1 MDWGQYQT
9 LALAEVLSQKEEY
22 ILRKVCR
29 EYSVKFCTPLHE
41 VHKLPFHFV
50 LTNWM
55 ESRIES
61 LDENSIRELAQD
73 LVGIDASEEALI
85 QNQIKQW
92 EQEDTK
98 KKLKKVKPKKSKFQ
112 APDLPDFEPKT
123 LDFSD
128 LDNES

>member
-9 LALAEVLSQKEEY
+9 LALAEVLSQNEGY

-29 EYSVKFCTPLHE
+29 EYSVKFNTPLHE

-61 LDENSIRELAQD
+61 LDENSLRELAQD
-73 LVGIDASEEALI
+73 IVGIDASEEALI
-85 QNQIKQW
+85 QDQIQQW
-92 EQEDTK
+92 EQEYAK
-98 KKLKKVKPKKSKFQ
+98 KKPSKAKSKNIKPQ
-112 APDLPDFEPKT
+112 ALDLSDFEPKT